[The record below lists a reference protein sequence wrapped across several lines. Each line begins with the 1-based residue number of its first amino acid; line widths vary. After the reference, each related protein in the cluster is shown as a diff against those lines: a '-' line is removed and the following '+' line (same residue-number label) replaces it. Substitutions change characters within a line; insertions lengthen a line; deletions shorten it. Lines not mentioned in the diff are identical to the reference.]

1 MRVKAIANS
10 KIKLPTRNVLE
21 CITGTLTTKSKKE
34 PEDLIKTIADVVDF
48 EMTPKDIKDIM
59 AVPLMFDMHM
69 LYAGNILKNKNS
81 KLKILSEKLKKLP
94 LETRSSKIEETIEK
108 LGKKI
113 NVEI

>member
-1 MRVKAIANS
+1 MRAKPIINN

-21 CITGTLTTKSKKE
+21 CITGTLTTKSRKE
-34 PEDLIKTIADVVDF
+34 PEDLIKTIANVVDF
-48 EMTPKDIKDIM
+48 EITQKDIRDLM
-59 AVPLMFDMHM
+59 AIPLMFDMHM

-81 KLKILSEKLKKLP
+81 KLKILSDRLKQLP

-108 LGKKI
+108 LGKNI